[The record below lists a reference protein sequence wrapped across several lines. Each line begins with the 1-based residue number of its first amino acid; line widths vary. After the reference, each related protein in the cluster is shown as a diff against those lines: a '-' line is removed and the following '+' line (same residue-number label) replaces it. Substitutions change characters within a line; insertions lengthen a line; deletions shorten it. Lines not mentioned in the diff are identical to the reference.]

1 MADRTSPSSI
11 STDPDSGYRRG
22 PGRRR
27 PPSGGNGGGGGPRLL
42 GMSLLLALTIAGLAV
57 AGWFIANQHQML
69 VAEQAERAKAQAR
82 IAALEDRLKMT
93 DEAMI
98 DSSGSTKEQINVW
111 ESEIRK
117 LWAVVNERNKK
128 WIDDNRKAI
137 GDHARQIANL
147 DASDKTLKGA
157 VGRHEEAFARQSA
170 VIDQLASVE
179 LQIQQLVRNQQG
191 FVDKVNSAA
200 QSVAGM
206 NTRVKETEDAIAAN
220 DAHRRAINTRIAD
233 LERRI
238 APAAGG

>member
-1 MADRTSPSSI
+1 
-11 STDPDSGYRRG
+11 
-22 PGRRR
+22 
-27 PPSGGNGGGGGPRLL
+27 
-42 GMSLLLALTIAGLAV
+42 
-57 AGWFIANQHQML
+57 
-69 VAEQAERAKAQAR
+69 
-82 IAALEDRLKMT
+82 
-93 DEAMI
+93 
-98 DSSGSTKEQINVW
+98 VW

-233 LERRI
+233 LERRL